1 MDEILKQTREA
12 AYHIIKRKG
21 ATYYAVAAGLMR
33 LLEAILRDQHT
44 ILSVSS
50 LVTNCYGIN
59 DLCLSLPTIVSRSGI
74 EKVLH
79 LDLNEEEQTGLKHS
93 ADVRQKTI
101 ASVKLA

>member
-1 MDEILKQTREA
+1 
-12 AYHIIKRKG
+12 
-21 ATYYAVAAGLMR
+21 
-33 LLEAILRDQHT
+33 
-44 ILSVSS
+44 
-50 LVTNCYGIN
+50 
-59 DLCLSLPTIVSRSGI
+59 LPTIVSRSGI